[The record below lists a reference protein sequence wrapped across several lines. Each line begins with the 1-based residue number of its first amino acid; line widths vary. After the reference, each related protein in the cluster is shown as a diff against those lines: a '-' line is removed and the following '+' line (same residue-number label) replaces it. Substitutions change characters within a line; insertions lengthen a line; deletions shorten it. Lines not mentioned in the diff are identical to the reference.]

1 MIKVCYSEL
10 DGPKGLSLRLEAAG
24 HAGYAPAGQDIVCA
38 GASTLMQA
46 LVYLL
51 AGEESAR
58 SDAWDEPE
66 GPRLAVAAQAPV
78 APWVQGAFELAKAG
92 FTLLAERYPD
102 NLRFADVSRSGQ
114 QSMMDLQLF
123 AEGEAA
129 PALSP
134 EQSRQAVAAGT
145 LKPEAPA
152 AQPEAPRQT
161 PAEPE
166 PQPEE
171 EPDASSEEADSSIES
186 GDASASSSEAA
197 ASSKPAA
204 HSTASSHAASSKPA
218 AHSAASSHAASSSHS
233 AASSHAASS
242 HAASSHAAS
251 SSTSASSG
259 SSHTTETTDAKIN
272 AYVRRL
278 RNLQKRSSK
287 KLYQTASSAYSE
299 YMEHPVEERNLALKV
314 SIVLGKTM
322 ELTKLQNECD
332 KEFKEIVTE
341 LRQYLRENGYDQSIA
356 DAAEKEYKEEKDAM
370 IKELTNVTYSQ
381 VTGKGEGAK
390 WLQEHADMGQ

>member
-1 MIKVCYSEL
+1 
-10 DGPKGLSLRLEAAG
+10 
-24 HAGYAPAGQDIVCA
+24 
-38 GASTLMQA
+38 MQKHTKQLIA
-46 LVYLL
+46 
-51 AGEESAR
+51 
-58 SDAWDEPE
+58 
-66 GPRLAVAAQAPV
+66 AVALLLIAAVPLGLHIANADFTDEAVASAVASSSEAQA
-78 APWVQGAFELAKAG
+78 
-92 FTLLAERYPD
+92 
-102 NLRFADVSRSGQ
+102 
-114 QSMMDLQLF
+114 
-123 AEGEAA
+123 
-129 PALSP
+129 
-134 EQSRQAVAAGT
+134 
-145 LKPEAPA
+145 EAPVSSSA
-152 AQPEAPRQT
+152 ASAADST
-161 PAEPE
+161 SEPE

-171 EPDASSEEADSSIES
+171 EPDASSEEADSSAES

-197 ASSKPAA
+197 ASSA
-204 HSTASSHAASSKPA
+204 ASSHAASSKPA

-259 SSHTTETTDAKIN
+259 SSHITETTDAKIN

-322 ELTKLQNECD
+322 ELTKLQSECD

-341 LRQYLRENGYDQSIA
+341 LRHYLRENGYDQSIA

-381 VTGKGEGAK
+381 VTGKGEGGK

>member
-1 MIKVCYSEL
+1 
-10 DGPKGLSLRLEAAG
+10 
-24 HAGYAPAGQDIVCA
+24 
-38 GASTLMQA
+38 MQKHTKQLIA
-46 LVYLL
+46 
-51 AGEESAR
+51 
-58 SDAWDEPE
+58 
-66 GPRLAVAAQAPV
+66 AVALLLIAAVPLALHIANADSTDETV
-78 APWVQGAFELAKAG
+78 A
-92 FTLLAERYPD
+92 
-102 NLRFADVSRSGQ
+102 S
-114 QSMMDLQLF
+114 
-123 AEGEAA
+123 
-129 PALSP
+129 
-134 EQSRQAVAAGT
+134 VAASSS
-145 LKPEAPA
+145 EEQAEVPA
-152 AQPEAPRQT
+152 SSSAASAADST
-161 PAEPE
+161 SEPE

-171 EPDASSEEADSSIES
+171 EPDASSEEADSSAES
-186 GDASASSSEAA
+186 GDASASSSEAT
-197 ASSKPAA
+197 ASSA
-204 HSTASSHAASSKPA
+204 ASSHAASSKPA

-242 HAASSHAAS
+242 
-251 SSTSASSG
+251 STSASSG
-259 SSHTTETTDAKIN
+259 SSHTTETTDAKVN

-287 KLYQTASSAYSE
+287 KLYQTASGAYSE

-322 ELTKLQNECD
+322 ELTKLQSECD

-381 VTGKGEGAK
+381 VTGKGEGGK

>member
-1 MIKVCYSEL
+1 MQKHTKQL
-10 DGPKGLSLRLEAAG
+10 
-24 HAGYAPAGQDIVCA
+24 IV
-38 GASTLMQA
+38 
-46 LVYLL
+46 
-51 AGEESAR
+51 
-58 SDAWDEPE
+58 
-66 GPRLAVAAQAPV
+66 AVALLLIAAVPLALHIANADSTDEVTASAAASSSEEQAEVPV
-78 APWVQGAFELAKAG
+78 SSSAASA
-92 FTLLAERYPD
+92 
-102 NLRFADVSRSGQ
+102 ADSTS
-114 QSMMDLQLF
+114 
-123 AEGEAA
+123 
-129 PALSP
+129 
-134 EQSRQAVAAGT
+134 
-145 LKPEAPA
+145 
-152 AQPEAPRQT
+152 
-161 PAEPE
+161 EPE

-171 EPDASSEEADSSIES
+171 EPDASSEEADSSAES
-186 GDASASSSEAA
+186 GDASASLSEAA
-197 ASSKPAA
+197 ASSA
-204 HSTASSHAASSKPA
+204 ASSHAASSKPA

-242 HAASSHAAS
+242 SHSAS
-251 SSTSASSG
+251 SSTSALSG
-259 SSHTTETTDAKIN
+259 SSHTTETADAKVN

-322 ELTKLQNECD
+322 ELTKLQSECD

-341 LRQYLRENGYDQSIA
+341 LRHYLRENGYDQSIA

-381 VTGKGEGAK
+381 VTGKGEGGK

>member
-1 MIKVCYSEL
+1 
-10 DGPKGLSLRLEAAG
+10 
-24 HAGYAPAGQDIVCA
+24 
-38 GASTLMQA
+38 MQKHTKQLIA
-46 LVYLL
+46 
-51 AGEESAR
+51 
-58 SDAWDEPE
+58 
-66 GPRLAVAAQAPV
+66 AVALLLIVAVPLALHIANADSTDETVASAAASSSEAQA
-78 APWVQGAFELAKAG
+78 
-92 FTLLAERYPD
+92 
-102 NLRFADVSRSGQ
+102 
-114 QSMMDLQLF
+114 
-123 AEGEAA
+123 
-129 PALSP
+129 
-134 EQSRQAVAAGT
+134 
-145 LKPEAPA
+145 EAPVSSSA
-152 AQPEAPRQT
+152 ASAADST
-161 PAEPE
+161 SVPE

-171 EPDASSEEADSSIES
+171 EPDASSEEADSSAES

-197 ASSKPAA
+197 ASSA
-204 HSTASSHAASSKPA
+204 ASSHAASSKPA

-242 HAASSHAAS
+242 SSS
-251 SSTSASSG
+251 SSTSALSG
-259 SSHTTETTDAKIN
+259 SSHTTETTDAKVN

-322 ELTKLQNECD
+322 ELTKLQSECD

-381 VTGKGEGAK
+381 VTGKGEGGK
-390 WLQEHADMGQ
+390 WLEEHADMGQ

>member
-1 MIKVCYSEL
+1 
-10 DGPKGLSLRLEAAG
+10 
-24 HAGYAPAGQDIVCA
+24 
-38 GASTLMQA
+38 MQKHTKQLIA
-46 LVYLL
+46 
-51 AGEESAR
+51 
-58 SDAWDEPE
+58 
-66 GPRLAVAAQAPV
+66 AVALLLIAAVPLALHIANADSTDEAVASVAASSSEAQA
-78 APWVQGAFELAKAG
+78 
-92 FTLLAERYPD
+92 
-102 NLRFADVSRSGQ
+102 
-114 QSMMDLQLF
+114 
-123 AEGEAA
+123 
-129 PALSP
+129 
-134 EQSRQAVAAGT
+134 
-145 LKPEAPA
+145 EAPVSSSA
-152 AQPEAPRQT
+152 ASAADST
-161 PAEPE
+161 SVPE

-171 EPDASSEEADSSIES
+171 EPDASSEEADSSAES
-186 GDASASSSEAA
+186 GDASASSSEAT
-197 ASSKPAA
+197 ASSRPAA
-204 HSTASSHAASSKPA
+204 HSASSSHAASSKPA

-242 HAASSHAAS
+242 SSS

-356 DAAEKEYKEEKDAM
+356 DAAEKEYQEEKDAM

-381 VTGKGEGAK
+381 VTGKGEGGK

>member
-1 MIKVCYSEL
+1 
-10 DGPKGLSLRLEAAG
+10 
-24 HAGYAPAGQDIVCA
+24 
-38 GASTLMQA
+38 MQKHTKQLIA
-46 LVYLL
+46 
-51 AGEESAR
+51 
-58 SDAWDEPE
+58 
-66 GPRLAVAAQAPV
+66 AVALLLIAAVPLALHIANADSTDETVASAAASSSEEQAEVP
-78 APWVQGAFELAKAG
+78 ASSSAASA
-92 FTLLAERYPD
+92 
-102 NLRFADVSRSGQ
+102 ADSAS
-114 QSMMDLQLF
+114 
-123 AEGEAA
+123 
-129 PALSP
+129 
-134 EQSRQAVAAGT
+134 
-145 LKPEAPA
+145 
-152 AQPEAPRQT
+152 
-161 PAEPE
+161 EPE

-171 EPDASSEEADSSIES
+171 EPDASSEEADSSAES

-204 HSTASSHAASSKPA
+204 HSAASSHAASSKPA

-242 HAASSHAAS
+242 S

-259 SSHTTETTDAKIN
+259 SSHTTETTDAKVN

-278 RNLQKRSSK
+278 QNLQKRSSK

-322 ELTKLQNECD
+322 ELTKLQSECD
-332 KEFKEIVTE
+332 KEFQEIVTE

-381 VTGKGEGAK
+381 VTGKGEGGK

>member
-1 MIKVCYSEL
+1 
-10 DGPKGLSLRLEAAG
+10 
-24 HAGYAPAGQDIVCA
+24 
-38 GASTLMQA
+38 MQKHTKQLIA
-46 LVYLL
+46 
-51 AGEESAR
+51 
-58 SDAWDEPE
+58 
-66 GPRLAVAAQAPV
+66 AVALLLIAAVPLALHIANADPTDEVTASAAASSSEEQAEVPV
-78 APWVQGAFELAKAG
+78 SSSAASA
-92 FTLLAERYPD
+92 
-102 NLRFADVSRSGQ
+102 ADSTS
-114 QSMMDLQLF
+114 
-123 AEGEAA
+123 
-129 PALSP
+129 
-134 EQSRQAVAAGT
+134 
-145 LKPEAPA
+145 
-152 AQPEAPRQT
+152 
-161 PAEPE
+161 EPE

-171 EPDASSEEADSSIES
+171 EPDASSEEADSSAES

-204 HSTASSHAASSKPA
+204 HSAASSHAASSKSA
-218 AHSAASSHAASSSHS
+218 AHSAASSHASSSSHS

-242 HAASSHAAS
+242 SSSHSAS
-251 SSTSASSG
+251 VSSG

-322 ELTKLQNECD
+322 ELTKLQSECD

-381 VTGKGEGAK
+381 VTGKGEGGK

>member
-1 MIKVCYSEL
+1 
-10 DGPKGLSLRLEAAG
+10 
-24 HAGYAPAGQDIVCA
+24 
-38 GASTLMQA
+38 MQKNTKQVIA
-46 LVYLL
+46 
-51 AGEESAR
+51 
-58 SDAWDEPE
+58 
-66 GPRLAVAAQAPV
+66 AVALLLIAAVPLALHIANADPTDETVTSAAASSSEEQAEAPV
-78 APWVQGAFELAKAG
+78 SSSAASA
-92 FTLLAERYPD
+92 
-102 NLRFADVSRSGQ
+102 ADSTS
-114 QSMMDLQLF
+114 
-123 AEGEAA
+123 
-129 PALSP
+129 
-134 EQSRQAVAAGT
+134 
-145 LKPEAPA
+145 
-152 AQPEAPRQT
+152 
-161 PAEPE
+161 EPE

-171 EPDASSEEADSSIES
+171 EPDASSEEADSSAES

-204 HSTASSHAASSKPA
+204 HSASSSHAASSKPA
-218 AHSAASSHAASSSHS
+218 AHSAASSHASSSSHS
-233 AASSHAASS
+233 
-242 HAASSHAAS
+242 ASSHAAS

-322 ELTKLQNECD
+322 ELTKLQSECD

-381 VTGKGEGAK
+381 VTGKGEGGK
-390 WLQEHADMGQ
+390 WLEEHADMGQ

>member
-1 MIKVCYSEL
+1 
-10 DGPKGLSLRLEAAG
+10 
-24 HAGYAPAGQDIVCA
+24 
-38 GASTLMQA
+38 MQKHTKQLIA
-46 LVYLL
+46 
-51 AGEESAR
+51 
-58 SDAWDEPE
+58 
-66 GPRLAVAAQAPV
+66 AVALLLIAAVPLALHIANADPTDEAVASAAASSSEAQA
-78 APWVQGAFELAKAG
+78 
-92 FTLLAERYPD
+92 
-102 NLRFADVSRSGQ
+102 
-114 QSMMDLQLF
+114 
-123 AEGEAA
+123 
-129 PALSP
+129 
-134 EQSRQAVAAGT
+134 
-145 LKPEAPA
+145 EAPA
-152 AQPEAPRQT
+152 SSAVSAAAST
-161 PAEPE
+161 SEPE

-171 EPDASSEEADSSIES
+171 EPDASSEEADSSAES

-197 ASSKPAA
+197 ASSA
-204 HSTASSHAASSKPA
+204 ASSHAASSKPA

-242 HAASSHAAS
+242 SSS
-251 SSTSASSG
+251 SSTSALSG
-259 SSHTTETTDAKIN
+259 SSHTTETTDAKVN

-322 ELTKLQNECD
+322 ELTKLQSECD

-341 LRQYLRENGYDQSIA
+341 LRHYLRENGYDQSIA

-381 VTGKGEGAK
+381 VTGKGEGGK

>member
-1 MIKVCYSEL
+1 
-10 DGPKGLSLRLEAAG
+10 
-24 HAGYAPAGQDIVCA
+24 
-38 GASTLMQA
+38 MQKHTKQLIA
-46 LVYLL
+46 
-51 AGEESAR
+51 
-58 SDAWDEPE
+58 
-66 GPRLAVAAQAPV
+66 AVALLLIAAVPLALHIANADSTDETVASAAASSSEAQA
-78 APWVQGAFELAKAG
+78 
-92 FTLLAERYPD
+92 
-102 NLRFADVSRSGQ
+102 
-114 QSMMDLQLF
+114 
-123 AEGEAA
+123 
-129 PALSP
+129 
-134 EQSRQAVAAGT
+134 
-145 LKPEAPA
+145 EAPVSSSA
-152 AQPEAPRQT
+152 ASA
-161 PAEPE
+161 AASASVPE

-171 EPDASSEEADSSIES
+171 EPDASSEEADSSAES
-186 GDASASSSEAA
+186 GDASAPSSEAA
-197 ASSKPAA
+197 ASSA
-204 HSTASSHAASSKPA
+204 ASSHAASSKPA

-242 HAASSHAAS
+242 SSS

-259 SSHTTETTDAKIN
+259 SSHTTETTDAKVN

-322 ELTKLQNECD
+322 ELTKLQSECD

-381 VTGKGEGAK
+381 VTGKGEGGK

>member
-1 MIKVCYSEL
+1 
-10 DGPKGLSLRLEAAG
+10 
-24 HAGYAPAGQDIVCA
+24 
-38 GASTLMQA
+38 MQKHTKQLIA
-46 LVYLL
+46 
-51 AGEESAR
+51 
-58 SDAWDEPE
+58 
-66 GPRLAVAAQAPV
+66 AVALLLIAAVPLALHITNADSTDETVASVAASSSEAQA
-78 APWVQGAFELAKAG
+78 
-92 FTLLAERYPD
+92 
-102 NLRFADVSRSGQ
+102 
-114 QSMMDLQLF
+114 
-123 AEGEAA
+123 
-129 PALSP
+129 
-134 EQSRQAVAAGT
+134 
-145 LKPEAPA
+145 EAPVSSSA
-152 AQPEAPRQT
+152 ASAADST
-161 PAEPE
+161 SEPE

-171 EPDASSEEADSSIES
+171 EPDASSEEADSSAES

-204 HSTASSHAASSKPA
+204 HSASSSHAASSKPA
-218 AHSAASSHAASSSHS
+218 AHSTASSHASSSSH
-233 AASSHAASS
+233 A
-242 HAASSHAAS
+242 AASSHAAS
-251 SSTSASSG
+251 SSTSASASSG

-322 ELTKLQNECD
+322 ELTKLQSECD
-332 KEFKEIVTE
+332 KEFQEIVTE

-381 VTGKGEGAK
+381 VTGKGEGGK

>member
-1 MIKVCYSEL
+1 
-10 DGPKGLSLRLEAAG
+10 
-24 HAGYAPAGQDIVCA
+24 
-38 GASTLMQA
+38 MQKHTKQLIA
-46 LVYLL
+46 
-51 AGEESAR
+51 
-58 SDAWDEPE
+58 
-66 GPRLAVAAQAPV
+66 AVALLLIAAVPLGLHIANADSTDKTVASAAASSSEEQAEVP
-78 APWVQGAFELAKAG
+78 ASSSAASA
-92 FTLLAERYPD
+92 
-102 NLRFADVSRSGQ
+102 ADSTS
-114 QSMMDLQLF
+114 
-123 AEGEAA
+123 
-129 PALSP
+129 
-134 EQSRQAVAAGT
+134 
-145 LKPEAPA
+145 
-152 AQPEAPRQT
+152 
-161 PAEPE
+161 EPE

-171 EPDASSEEADSSIES
+171 EPDASSEEADSSAES

-204 HSTASSHAASSKPA
+204 HSAASSHAASSKPA

-242 HAASSHAAS
+242 SHSAS

-259 SSHTTETTDAKIN
+259 SSHTTETTDAKVN

-322 ELTKLQNECD
+322 ELTKLQSECD

-381 VTGKGEGAK
+381 VTGKGEGGK

>member
-1 MIKVCYSEL
+1 
-10 DGPKGLSLRLEAAG
+10 
-24 HAGYAPAGQDIVCA
+24 
-38 GASTLMQA
+38 MQKHTKQLIA
-46 LVYLL
+46 
-51 AGEESAR
+51 
-58 SDAWDEPE
+58 
-66 GPRLAVAAQAPV
+66 AVALLLIAAVP
-78 APWVQGAFELAKAG
+78 LALHIANADS
-92 FTLLAERYPD
+92 TDEVTASAAASSSEERAEVPASSAASA
-102 NLRFADVSRSGQ
+102 ADSTS
-114 QSMMDLQLF
+114 
-123 AEGEAA
+123 
-129 PALSP
+129 
-134 EQSRQAVAAGT
+134 
-145 LKPEAPA
+145 
-152 AQPEAPRQT
+152 
-161 PAEPE
+161 EPE

-171 EPDASSEEADSSIES
+171 EPDASSEEADSSAES

-204 HSTASSHAASSKPA
+204 HSAASSHAASSKPA

-242 HAASSHAAS
+242 SSSHSAS
-251 SSTSASSG
+251 VSSG

-322 ELTKLQNECD
+322 ELTKLQSECD

-341 LRQYLRENGYDQSIA
+341 LRHYLRENGYDQSIA

-381 VTGKGEGAK
+381 VTGKGEGGK

>member
-1 MIKVCYSEL
+1 
-10 DGPKGLSLRLEAAG
+10 
-24 HAGYAPAGQDIVCA
+24 
-38 GASTLMQA
+38 MQKHTKQLIA
-46 LVYLL
+46 
-51 AGEESAR
+51 
-58 SDAWDEPE
+58 
-66 GPRLAVAAQAPV
+66 AVALLLIAAVPLALHIANADPTDEAVASAAASSSEAQA
-78 APWVQGAFELAKAG
+78 
-92 FTLLAERYPD
+92 
-102 NLRFADVSRSGQ
+102 
-114 QSMMDLQLF
+114 
-123 AEGEAA
+123 
-129 PALSP
+129 
-134 EQSRQAVAAGT
+134 
-145 LKPEAPA
+145 EAPVSSSA
-152 AQPEAPRQT
+152 ASAADST
-161 PAEPE
+161 SEPE

-171 EPDASSEEADSSIES
+171 EPDASSEEADSSAES

-204 HSTASSHAASSKPA
+204 HSASSSHAASSKPA

-233 AASSHAASS
+233 T
-242 HAASSHAAS
+242 ASSHAAS

-259 SSHTTETTDAKIN
+259 SSHTTETTDAKVN

-322 ELTKLQNECD
+322 ELTKLQSECD

-381 VTGKGEGAK
+381 VTGKGEGGK

>member
-1 MIKVCYSEL
+1 MQKHTKQLIAALALLLIAAVPLGMHIANADPTDEVTASAAASSSEEQAEV
-10 DGPKGLSLRLEAAG
+10 PASSAAS
-24 HAGYAPAGQDIVCA
+24 AAD
-38 GASTLMQA
+38 ST
-46 LVYLL
+46 
-51 AGEESAR
+51 R
-58 SDAWDEPE
+58 
-66 GPRLAVAAQAPV
+66 
-78 APWVQGAFELAKAG
+78 
-92 FTLLAERYPD
+92 
-102 NLRFADVSRSGQ
+102 
-114 QSMMDLQLF
+114 
-123 AEGEAA
+123 
-129 PALSP
+129 
-134 EQSRQAVAAGT
+134 
-145 LKPEAPA
+145 
-152 AQPEAPRQT
+152 
-161 PAEPE
+161 EPE

-171 EPDASSEEADSSIES
+171 EPDASSEEADSAES

-197 ASSKPAA
+197 ASSA
-204 HSTASSHAASSKPA
+204 ASSHAASSKPT

-233 AASSHAASS
+233 TASSHASSS
-242 HAASSHAAS
+242 HSAASSHAAS

-322 ELTKLQNECD
+322 ELTKLQSECD

-381 VTGKGEGAK
+381 VTGKGEGGK

>member
-1 MIKVCYSEL
+1 MQKHTKQLIAAVALLLIAAVPLGLHIANADPTDEAVASAAASSSEAQA
-10 DGPKGLSLRLEAAG
+10 EAPVSSSA
-24 HAGYAPAGQDIVCA
+24 ASAA
-38 GASTLMQA
+38 AST
-46 LVYLL
+46 
-51 AGEESAR
+51 S
-58 SDAWDEPE
+58 EPE
-66 GPRLAVAAQAPV
+66 L
-78 APWVQGAFELAKAG
+78 
-92 FTLLAERYPD
+92 
-102 NLRFADVSRSGQ
+102 
-114 QSMMDLQLF
+114 
-123 AEGEAA
+123 
-129 PALSP
+129 
-134 EQSRQAVAAGT
+134 
-145 LKPEAPA
+145 
-152 AQPEAPRQT
+152 
-161 PAEPE
+161 
-166 PQPEE
+166 QPEE
-171 EPDASSEEADSSIES
+171 EPDASSEEADSGAES
-186 GDASASSSEAA
+186 GDASASSSEAT
-197 ASSKPAA
+197 ASSA
-204 HSTASSHAASSKPA
+204 ASSHAASSKPA

-242 HAASSHAAS
+242 S
-251 SSTSASSG
+251 SSTSALSG
-259 SSHTTETTDAKIN
+259 SSHTTETTDAKVN

-322 ELTKLQNECD
+322 ELTKLQSECD

-381 VTGKGEGAK
+381 VTGKGEGGK

>member
-1 MIKVCYSEL
+1 MQKHTKQLIAALALLLIAAVPLALHIANADSTDETVASAAASSSE
-10 DGPKGLSLRLEAAG
+10 
-24 HAGYAPAGQDIVCA
+24 V
-38 GASTLMQA
+38 QA
-46 LVYLL
+46 
-51 AGEESAR
+51 E
-58 SDAWDEPE
+58 
-66 GPRLAVAAQAPV
+66 APV
-78 APWVQGAFELAKAG
+78 SSSAASA
-92 FTLLAERYPD
+92 
-102 NLRFADVSRSGQ
+102 ADSTS
-114 QSMMDLQLF
+114 
-123 AEGEAA
+123 
-129 PALSP
+129 
-134 EQSRQAVAAGT
+134 
-145 LKPEAPA
+145 
-152 AQPEAPRQT
+152 
-161 PAEPE
+161 EPE

-171 EPDASSEEADSSIES
+171 EPDASSEEADSSAES

-197 ASSKPAA
+197 ASSA
-204 HSTASSHAASSKPA
+204 TSSHAASSKPA

-233 AASSHAASS
+233 AASSHASSS

-259 SSHTTETTDAKIN
+259 SSHTTETTDAKVN

-322 ELTKLQNECD
+322 ELTKLQSECD

-381 VTGKGEGAK
+381 VTGKGEGGK

>member
-1 MIKVCYSEL
+1 
-10 DGPKGLSLRLEAAG
+10 
-24 HAGYAPAGQDIVCA
+24 
-38 GASTLMQA
+38 MQKHTKQLIA
-46 LVYLL
+46 
-51 AGEESAR
+51 
-58 SDAWDEPE
+58 
-66 GPRLAVAAQAPV
+66 AVALLLIAAVPLALHIANADSTDETVASAAASSSEAQAEVPV
-78 APWVQGAFELAKAG
+78 FSSAASA
-92 FTLLAERYPD
+92 
-102 NLRFADVSRSGQ
+102 ADSTS
-114 QSMMDLQLF
+114 
-123 AEGEAA
+123 
-129 PALSP
+129 
-134 EQSRQAVAAGT
+134 
-145 LKPEAPA
+145 
-152 AQPEAPRQT
+152 
-161 PAEPE
+161 EPE

-171 EPDASSEEADSSIES
+171 ETDASSEEADSSAES

-204 HSTASSHAASSKPA
+204 HSASSSHAAHSAASS
-218 AHSAASSHAASSSHS
+218 HAASSHAASSSHS
-233 AASSHAASS
+233 AASSHAS
-242 HAASSHAAS
+242 S

-259 SSHTTETTDAKIN
+259 SSHTTETTDAKVN

-322 ELTKLQNECD
+322 ELTKLQSECD

-341 LRQYLRENGYDQSIA
+341 LRHYLRENGYDQSIA

-381 VTGKGEGAK
+381 VTGKGEGGK

>member
-1 MIKVCYSEL
+1 MQKHTKQLIAALALLLIAAVPLALHIANADSTDETVA
-10 DGPKGLSLRLEAAG
+10 SVAASSLEAQAEVPVSSS
-24 HAGYAPAGQDIVCA
+24 A
-38 GASTLMQA
+38 ASA
-46 LVYLL
+46 
-51 AGEESAR
+51 AASA
-58 SDAWDEPE
+58 S
-66 GPRLAVAAQAPV
+66 
-78 APWVQGAFELAKAG
+78 
-92 FTLLAERYPD
+92 
-102 NLRFADVSRSGQ
+102 
-114 QSMMDLQLF
+114 
-123 AEGEAA
+123 
-129 PALSP
+129 
-134 EQSRQAVAAGT
+134 
-145 LKPEAPA
+145 
-152 AQPEAPRQT
+152 
-161 PAEPE
+161 EPE

-171 EPDASSEEADSSIES
+171 EPDASSEEADSSVES

-204 HSTASSHAASSKPA
+204 HSASSSHAASSKPA

-233 AASSHAASS
+233 AASSHAASP
-242 HAASSHAAS
+242 
-251 SSTSASSG
+251 STSASSG
-259 SSHTTETTDAKIN
+259 SSHTTETTDAKVN

-322 ELTKLQNECD
+322 ELTKLQSECD

-381 VTGKGEGAK
+381 VTGKGEGGK
-390 WLQEHADMGQ
+390 WLEEHADMGQ

>member
-1 MIKVCYSEL
+1 MQKHTKQLIAALALLLVVAVPLALHIANADPTDEVTASAAASSSE
-10 DGPKGLSLRLEAAG
+10 
-24 HAGYAPAGQDIVCA
+24 
-38 GASTLMQA
+38 
-46 LVYLL
+46 
-51 AGEESAR
+51 
-58 SDAWDEPE
+58 
-66 GPRLAVAAQAPV
+66 AQAEVP
-78 APWVQGAFELAKAG
+78 ASSAASA
-92 FTLLAERYPD
+92 
-102 NLRFADVSRSGQ
+102 ADSTS
-114 QSMMDLQLF
+114 
-123 AEGEAA
+123 
-129 PALSP
+129 
-134 EQSRQAVAAGT
+134 
-145 LKPEAPA
+145 
-152 AQPEAPRQT
+152 
-161 PAEPE
+161 EPE

-171 EPDASSEEADSSIES
+171 EPDASSEEADSSAES

-197 ASSKPAA
+197 ASSA
-204 HSTASSHAASSKPA
+204 ASSHAASSKPA
-218 AHSAASSHAASSSHS
+218 AHSAASSHASSSSHS

-242 HAASSHAAS
+242 SSSHSAS
-251 SSTSASSG
+251 VSSG

-322 ELTKLQNECD
+322 ELTKLQSECD

-341 LRQYLRENGYDQSIA
+341 LRHYLRENGYDQSIA

-381 VTGKGEGAK
+381 VTGKGEGGK

>member
-1 MIKVCYSEL
+1 
-10 DGPKGLSLRLEAAG
+10 
-24 HAGYAPAGQDIVCA
+24 
-38 GASTLMQA
+38 MQKHTKQLIA
-46 LVYLL
+46 
-51 AGEESAR
+51 
-58 SDAWDEPE
+58 
-66 GPRLAVAAQAPV
+66 AVALLLIAAVPLALHIANADSTDETVASAAASSSEAQA
-78 APWVQGAFELAKAG
+78 
-92 FTLLAERYPD
+92 
-102 NLRFADVSRSGQ
+102 
-114 QSMMDLQLF
+114 
-123 AEGEAA
+123 
-129 PALSP
+129 
-134 EQSRQAVAAGT
+134 
-145 LKPEAPA
+145 EAPVSSSA
-152 AQPEAPRQT
+152 ASAADST
-161 PAEPE
+161 SEPE

-171 EPDASSEEADSSIES
+171 EPDASSEEADSSVES

-197 ASSKPAA
+197 ASSKP
-204 HSTASSHAASSKPA
+204 ASSHAASSKPA

-242 HAASSHAAS
+242 SSS

-278 RNLQKRSSK
+278 QNLQKRSSK
-287 KLYQTASSAYSE
+287 KLYQTASSAHSE

-322 ELTKLQNECD
+322 ELTKLQSECD
-332 KEFKEIVTE
+332 KEFQEIVTE

>member
-1 MIKVCYSEL
+1 
-10 DGPKGLSLRLEAAG
+10 
-24 HAGYAPAGQDIVCA
+24 
-38 GASTLMQA
+38 MQKHTKQLIA
-46 LVYLL
+46 
-51 AGEESAR
+51 
-58 SDAWDEPE
+58 
-66 GPRLAVAAQAPV
+66 AVALLLIAAVPLARHIANADPTDEVTASAAASSSEEQAEVPV
-78 APWVQGAFELAKAG
+78 SSAASA
-92 FTLLAERYPD
+92 
-102 NLRFADVSRSGQ
+102 ADSTS
-114 QSMMDLQLF
+114 
-123 AEGEAA
+123 
-129 PALSP
+129 
-134 EQSRQAVAAGT
+134 
-145 LKPEAPA
+145 
-152 AQPEAPRQT
+152 
-161 PAEPE
+161 EPE

-171 EPDASSEEADSSIES
+171 EPDASSEEADSSVES

-197 ASSKPAA
+197 ASSA
-204 HSTASSHAASSKPA
+204 ASSHAASSKSA
-218 AHSAASSHAASSSHS
+218 AHSAASSHASSSSHS

-242 HAASSHAAS
+242 SSSHSAS
-251 SSTSASSG
+251 VSSG

-322 ELTKLQNECD
+322 ELTKLQSECD

-341 LRQYLRENGYDQSIA
+341 LRHYLRENGYDQSIA

-381 VTGKGEGAK
+381 VTGKGEGGK

>member
-1 MIKVCYSEL
+1 MQKHTKQLIAAVALLLVAAVPLALHIANADSTDETVA
-10 DGPKGLSLRLEAAG
+10 SAAASSLEAQAEVPVSS
-24 HAGYAPAGQDIVCA
+24 A
-38 GASTLMQA
+38 ASATD
-46 LVYLL
+46 
-51 AGEESAR
+51 ST
-58 SDAWDEPE
+58 S
-66 GPRLAVAAQAPV
+66 
-78 APWVQGAFELAKAG
+78 
-92 FTLLAERYPD
+92 
-102 NLRFADVSRSGQ
+102 
-114 QSMMDLQLF
+114 
-123 AEGEAA
+123 
-129 PALSP
+129 
-134 EQSRQAVAAGT
+134 
-145 LKPEAPA
+145 
-152 AQPEAPRQT
+152 
-161 PAEPE
+161 EPE

-171 EPDASSEEADSSIES
+171 EPDASSEEADSSAES

-197 ASSKPAA
+197 ASSA
-204 HSTASSHAASSKPA
+204 ASSHAASSKPA
-218 AHSAASSHAASSSHS
+218 AHSAASSHAS
-233 AASSHAASS
+233 
-242 HAASSHAAS
+242 SSHAAS
-251 SSTSASSG
+251 SSSSTSASTSSG

-322 ELTKLQNECD
+322 ELTKLQSECD

-356 DAAEKEYKEEKDAM
+356 DAAEKEYKEEKDAL

-381 VTGKGEGAK
+381 VTGKGEGGK

>member
-1 MIKVCYSEL
+1 MQKHTKQLIAAVALLLVAAVPLALHIANADSTDETVA
-10 DGPKGLSLRLEAAG
+10 SAAASSLEAQAE
-24 HAGYAPAGQDIVCA
+24 VS
-38 GASTLMQA
+38 AS
-46 LVYLL
+46 
-51 AGEESAR
+51 SAA
-58 SDAWDEPE
+58 SATDS
-66 GPRLAVAAQAPV
+66 
-78 APWVQGAFELAKAG
+78 
-92 FTLLAERYPD
+92 T
-102 NLRFADVSRSGQ
+102 S
-114 QSMMDLQLF
+114 
-123 AEGEAA
+123 
-129 PALSP
+129 
-134 EQSRQAVAAGT
+134 
-145 LKPEAPA
+145 
-152 AQPEAPRQT
+152 
-161 PAEPE
+161 EPE

-171 EPDASSEEADSSIES
+171 EPDASSEEADSSAES

-197 ASSKPAA
+197 ASSA
-204 HSTASSHAASSKPA
+204 ASSHAASSKSA
-218 AHSAASSHAASSSHS
+218 AHSAASSHASSSSHS
-233 AASSHAASS
+233 AS
-242 HAASSHAAS
+242 SSHAAS
-251 SSTSASSG
+251 SSSSTSASTSSG

-322 ELTKLQNECD
+322 ELTKLQSECD

-356 DAAEKEYKEEKDAM
+356 DAAEKEYKEEKDAL

-381 VTGKGEGAK
+381 VTGKGEGGK

>member
-1 MIKVCYSEL
+1 
-10 DGPKGLSLRLEAAG
+10 
-24 HAGYAPAGQDIVCA
+24 
-38 GASTLMQA
+38 MQKHTKQLIA
-46 LVYLL
+46 
-51 AGEESAR
+51 
-58 SDAWDEPE
+58 
-66 GPRLAVAAQAPV
+66 AVALLLIAAVPLALHIANADSTDKTVASAAASSSEAQA
-78 APWVQGAFELAKAG
+78 
-92 FTLLAERYPD
+92 
-102 NLRFADVSRSGQ
+102 
-114 QSMMDLQLF
+114 
-123 AEGEAA
+123 
-129 PALSP
+129 
-134 EQSRQAVAAGT
+134 
-145 LKPEAPA
+145 EAPVSSSA
-152 AQPEAPRQT
+152 ASAADST
-161 PAEPE
+161 SEPE

-171 EPDASSEEADSSIES
+171 EPDASSEEADSSAES

-204 HSTASSHAASSKPA
+204 HSAASSHAASSKPA

-233 AASSHAASS
+233 AASS

-332 KEFKEIVTE
+332 KEFQEIVTE

-381 VTGKGEGAK
+381 VTGKGEGGK

>member
-1 MIKVCYSEL
+1 
-10 DGPKGLSLRLEAAG
+10 
-24 HAGYAPAGQDIVCA
+24 
-38 GASTLMQA
+38 MQKHTKQLIA
-46 LVYLL
+46 
-51 AGEESAR
+51 
-58 SDAWDEPE
+58 
-66 GPRLAVAAQAPV
+66 AVALLLIAAVPLGLHIANADSTDKTVASAAASSSEEQAEVP
-78 APWVQGAFELAKAG
+78 ASSSAASA
-92 FTLLAERYPD
+92 
-102 NLRFADVSRSGQ
+102 ADSTS
-114 QSMMDLQLF
+114 
-123 AEGEAA
+123 
-129 PALSP
+129 
-134 EQSRQAVAAGT
+134 
-145 LKPEAPA
+145 
-152 AQPEAPRQT
+152 
-161 PAEPE
+161 EPE

-171 EPDASSEEADSSIES
+171 EPDASSEEADSSAES

-204 HSTASSHAASSKPA
+204 HSAASSHAASSKPA

-242 HAASSHAAS
+242 SSS

-259 SSHTTETTDAKIN
+259 SSHTTETTDAKVN

-322 ELTKLQNECD
+322 ELTKLQSECD

-381 VTGKGEGAK
+381 VTGKGEGGK

>member
-1 MIKVCYSEL
+1 
-10 DGPKGLSLRLEAAG
+10 
-24 HAGYAPAGQDIVCA
+24 
-38 GASTLMQA
+38 MQKHTKQLIA
-46 LVYLL
+46 
-51 AGEESAR
+51 
-58 SDAWDEPE
+58 
-66 GPRLAVAAQAPV
+66 AVALLLIAAVPLALHIANADSTDEVTASAAASSSEEQAEVP
-78 APWVQGAFELAKAG
+78 ASSSAASA
-92 FTLLAERYPD
+92 
-102 NLRFADVSRSGQ
+102 ADSTS
-114 QSMMDLQLF
+114 
-123 AEGEAA
+123 
-129 PALSP
+129 
-134 EQSRQAVAAGT
+134 
-145 LKPEAPA
+145 
-152 AQPEAPRQT
+152 
-161 PAEPE
+161 EPE

-171 EPDASSEEADSSIES
+171 EPDASSEEADSSVES

-204 HSTASSHAASSKPA
+204 HSAASSHAASSKPA

-233 AASSHAASS
+233 AASSHASSS

-381 VTGKGEGAK
+381 VTGKGEGGK
-390 WLQEHADMGQ
+390 WLEEHADMGQ

>member
-1 MIKVCYSEL
+1 
-10 DGPKGLSLRLEAAG
+10 
-24 HAGYAPAGQDIVCA
+24 
-38 GASTLMQA
+38 MQKNTKQVIA
-46 LVYLL
+46 
-51 AGEESAR
+51 
-58 SDAWDEPE
+58 
-66 GPRLAVAAQAPV
+66 AVALLLIAAVPLALHIANADPTDEVTASVAASSSEAQA
-78 APWVQGAFELAKAG
+78 
-92 FTLLAERYPD
+92 
-102 NLRFADVSRSGQ
+102 
-114 QSMMDLQLF
+114 
-123 AEGEAA
+123 
-129 PALSP
+129 
-134 EQSRQAVAAGT
+134 
-145 LKPEAPA
+145 EAPA
-152 AQPEAPRQT
+152 SSTASAAAST
-161 PAEPE
+161 SVPE

-171 EPDASSEEADSSIES
+171 EPDASSEEADSSVES

-204 HSTASSHAASSKPA
+204 HSASSSHAASSKSA
-218 AHSAASSHAASSSHS
+218 AHSAASSHASSSSHS

-242 HAASSHAAS
+242 SSSHSAS
-251 SSTSASSG
+251 VSSG

-322 ELTKLQNECD
+322 ELTKLQSECD

-381 VTGKGEGAK
+381 VTGKGEGGK

>member
-1 MIKVCYSEL
+1 MQKNTKQVIAALALLLIAAVPLALHIANADSTDEAVASAAASSSEAQA
-10 DGPKGLSLRLEAAG
+10 EAPVSSSA
-24 HAGYAPAGQDIVCA
+24 
-38 GASTLMQA
+38 ASAADST
-46 LVYLL
+46 
-51 AGEESAR
+51 S
-58 SDAWDEPE
+58 EPE
-66 GPRLAVAAQAPV
+66 
-78 APWVQGAFELAKAG
+78 
-92 FTLLAERYPD
+92 
-102 NLRFADVSRSGQ
+102 S
-114 QSMMDLQLF
+114 
-123 AEGEAA
+123 
-129 PALSP
+129 
-134 EQSRQAVAAGT
+134 
-145 LKPEAPA
+145 
-152 AQPEAPRQT
+152 
-161 PAEPE
+161 
-166 PQPEE
+166 QPEE
-171 EPDASSEEADSSIES
+171 EPDASSEEADSSAES

-204 HSTASSHAASSKPA
+204 HSAASSHAASSKPA

-233 AASSHAASS
+233 
-242 HAASSHAAS
+242 AASSHAAS

-322 ELTKLQNECD
+322 ELTKLQSECD

-341 LRQYLRENGYDQSIA
+341 LRHYLRENGYDQSIA

-381 VTGKGEGAK
+381 VTGKGEGGK

>member
-1 MIKVCYSEL
+1 
-10 DGPKGLSLRLEAAG
+10 
-24 HAGYAPAGQDIVCA
+24 
-38 GASTLMQA
+38 MQKHTKQLIA
-46 LVYLL
+46 
-51 AGEESAR
+51 
-58 SDAWDEPE
+58 
-66 GPRLAVAAQAPV
+66 AVALLLIAAVPLALHIANADSTDETVASAAASSSEAQA
-78 APWVQGAFELAKAG
+78 
-92 FTLLAERYPD
+92 
-102 NLRFADVSRSGQ
+102 
-114 QSMMDLQLF
+114 
-123 AEGEAA
+123 
-129 PALSP
+129 
-134 EQSRQAVAAGT
+134 
-145 LKPEAPA
+145 EAPVSSSA
-152 AQPEAPRQT
+152 ASA
-161 PAEPE
+161 ADSASVPE

-171 EPDASSEEADSSIES
+171 EPDTSSEEADSSAES

-204 HSTASSHAASSKPA
+204 HSAASSHAASSKPA

-242 HAASSHAAS
+242 SSS
-251 SSTSASSG
+251 SSTSALSG
-259 SSHTTETTDAKIN
+259 SSHTTETTDAKVN

-322 ELTKLQNECD
+322 ELTKLQSECD

-381 VTGKGEGAK
+381 VTGKGEGGK

>member
-1 MIKVCYSEL
+1 
-10 DGPKGLSLRLEAAG
+10 
-24 HAGYAPAGQDIVCA
+24 
-38 GASTLMQA
+38 MQKHTKQLIA
-46 LVYLL
+46 
-51 AGEESAR
+51 
-58 SDAWDEPE
+58 
-66 GPRLAVAAQAPV
+66 AVALLLIAAVPLGLHIANADSTDEVVASAAASSSEAQTEAPV
-78 APWVQGAFELAKAG
+78 
-92 FTLLAERYPD
+92 
-102 NLRFADVSRSGQ
+102 SS
-114 QSMMDLQLF
+114 S
-123 AEGEAA
+123 AA
-129 PALSP
+129 S
-134 EQSRQAVAAGT
+134 AA
-145 LKPEAPA
+145 ASA
-152 AQPEAPRQT
+152 SV
-161 PAEPE
+161 PE

-171 EPDASSEEADSSIES
+171 EPDASSEEADSSAES
-186 GDASASSSEAA
+186 GDASESSSETV
-197 ASSKPAA
+197 ASSV
-204 HSTASSHAASSKPA
+204 ASSHAASSKPT
-218 AHSAASSHAASSSHS
+218 AHSTSSSHASSSSHS

-242 HAASSHAAS
+242 
-251 SSTSASSG
+251 STSASASSG
-259 SSHTTETTDAKIN
+259 SSHTTETTDAKVN

-322 ELTKLQNECD
+322 ELTKLQSECD

-390 WLQEHADMGQ
+390 WLQEHAEMGQ